1 MSLRQSLS
9 GFRKKAK
16 DKLSK
21 IGDRI
26 ERRRAGVGDEG
37 FDRPNS
43 PLEPEP
49 IMGVEGEPGGDIRV
63 IGVGKGDPRTDDSRF
78 VSWPVVEGEHEPGG
92 SDNYA
97 GQQERVQEDLHLR
110 ARMQA
115 GRGPSQERR
124 NVGGNRVS
132 QVDLPPRSK
141 SDIGNATTPT
151 PSILQGGEPEGM

>member
-16 DKLSK
+16 DRLSK

-26 ERRRAGVGDEG
+26 ERRRTGVGDEG
-37 FDRPNS
+37 FNRPNS
-43 PLEPEP
+43 PLEPEL
-49 IMGVEGEPGGDIRV
+49 IMGVQGEPREGIRV
-63 IGVGKGDPRTDDSRF
+63 IGVGKGDPRTDDSQPVPR
-78 VSWPVVEGEHEPGG
+78 SVVEEEH
-92 SDNYA
+92 
-97 GQQERVQEDLHLR
+97 RVQEDLHLR

-132 QVDLPPRSK
+132 QVDLPPRPK
-141 SDIGNATTPT
+141 PDTGNTTTPA
-151 PSILQGGEPEGM
+151 PSILQGGESESM

>member
-26 ERRRAGVGDEG
+26 ERRRAGVGGEG

-49 IMGVEGEPGGDIRV
+49 IMGVEGEPGGDI
-63 IGVGKGDPRTDDSRF
+63 GVGKGDSRTDDSRF
-78 VSWPVVEGEHEPGG
+78 VSWPVVEGEREPGG
-92 SDNYA
+92 SDNYD

-110 ARMQA
+110 VRMQA

-132 QVDLPPRSK
+132 QVGLPSRSR

-151 PSILQGGEPEGM
+151 TSDVLQGGEPEGM